1 MRKIWSSLL
10 VAFVL
15 FGCSDT
21 PVGNEESLYQ
31 GHLLVSWEFN
41 NATEIGYDNTNGGN
55 TALVGD
61 GSPSIEKNTLLLDGA
76 SGLYL
81 PASDTLG
88 SKDFALEVKVFPKE
102 FSSMMNIITTEP
114 PGAYGDGWIL
124 RLENDSLYF
133 LIRDTDNDNDWIKY
147 NISFIEKN
155 KWSVIRVE
163 CFQDSVKAFYNGNQV
178 LNEPYFGDV
187 SDLRYQWGLG
197 YDAVNQNIH
206 DRYFYGKIDYI
217 RYYEL

>member
-61 GSPSIEKNTLLLDGA
+61 GSSSFEKNTLLLDGA

-88 SKDFALEVKVFPKE
+88 SKYFALEVGIFFFHFREKK
-102 FSSMMNIITTEP
+102 TTSCPLDLSKSRLLKLTASTP
-114 PGAYGDGWIL
+114 PL
-124 RLENDSLYF
+124 L
-133 LIRDTDNDNDWIKY
+133 
-147 NISFIEKN
+147 
-155 KWSVIRVE
+155 
-163 CFQDSVKAFYNGNQV
+163 
-178 LNEPYFGDV
+178 
-187 SDLRYQWGLG
+187 
-197 YDAVNQNIH
+197 
-206 DRYFYGKIDYI
+206 
-217 RYYEL
+217 